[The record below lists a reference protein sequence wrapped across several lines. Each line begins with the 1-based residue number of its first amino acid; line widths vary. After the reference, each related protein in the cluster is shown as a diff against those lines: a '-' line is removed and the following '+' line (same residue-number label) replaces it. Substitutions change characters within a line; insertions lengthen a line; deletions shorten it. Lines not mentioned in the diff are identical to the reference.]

1 MDAKDRPTA
10 LEIDREI
17 ERVTDFASESWSNLD
32 ICVRLDRL
40 RERFRQYVGEAEVL
54 PPFQR
59 VILPHKPT
67 FKGR

>member
-1 MDAKDRPTA
+1 MDAQDRPTA

-59 VILPHKPT
+59 VILPPKPQRLKT
-67 FKGR
+67 